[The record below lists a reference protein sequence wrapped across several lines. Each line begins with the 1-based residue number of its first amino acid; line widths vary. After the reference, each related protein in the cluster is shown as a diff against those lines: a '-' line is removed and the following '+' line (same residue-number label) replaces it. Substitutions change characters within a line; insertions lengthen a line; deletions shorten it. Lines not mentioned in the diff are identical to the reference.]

1 MERTDVDSAWRPGG
15 RRARLAAAAA
25 ASQASIPDRVE
36 RAWARACSSWATTE
50 MMPVAITAANAP
62 GGSSATSSLQPAA
75 DAPTL
80 RMLHF
85 IS

>member
-1 MERTDVDSAWRPGG
+1 
-15 RRARLAAAAA
+15 
-25 ASQASIPDRVE
+25 
-36 RAWARACSSWATTE
+36 